1 METQATTP
9 SMPQPTPASENA
21 DKNPKLDSYD
31 AADNAYNSRYKKPRR
46 SYATVRKIAKKFRF
60 FRARQRGATI
70 REAAA
75 ITGVDKTTPYRW
87 CEQDPEF
94 AQAWRESRNT
104 LLQNLEIQAF
114 HQALHCD
121 RTLLMFLL
129 KSYKPETFNQRPHS
143 GKEQQRVINFSAL
156 ADKYRAMGLGP

>member
-9 SMPQPTPASENA
+9 GMPRPTLQSENA

-31 AADNAYNSRYKKPRR
+31 AADNAYTFRYKKTRR
-46 SYATVRKIAKKFRF
+46 SYATVRTIAKKSKFL
-60 FRARQRGATI
+60 RARRNGATI

-75 ITGVDKTTPYRW
+75 FAGVDKTTPYRW
-87 CEQDPEF
+87 CDQDPEF
-94 AQAWRESRNT
+94 AQAWRESRDS
-104 LLQNLEIQAF
+104 LVEDLEMQAF
-114 HQALHCD
+114 QQAFRGD

-143 GKEQQRVINFSAL
+143 GKEQQRVINFTDL
-156 ADKYRAMGLGP
+156 AEKYRAMGLGP